1 MNALIIIAGLGVLS
15 LVAEIAN
22 FKKLLPSLVY
32 AGLLV
37 AVLILLMESDV
48 TEGRYN
54 NMVVF
59 DSMAVGFTALL
70 IVIALLWFWMAG
82 SYFQSRVHTDRTAL
96 ILFALVGGIMMT
108 SFNNM
113 SMLFLGIETLSISL
127 YVLAGSR
134 KELSSTEAAFKYLLM
149 GSFATGV
156 LLFGITLIYGATG
169 ELQIDRIATVMA
181 ESEMPS
187 FFYVGVLMMLA
198 GMLFKISA
206 VPFHFWAPDV
216 YSGAPTSVTAF
227 MATVIKIAAISAF
240 VRLFGTTFVNAIGHG
255 VILVITVLTLI
266 VPNIT
271 AVYQSNV
278 KRMLAYSS
286 IGQVGFILLLFL
298 SNPSG
303 STHEIFYYLS
313 AYAVASLT
321 TFNVVLMMETPAS
334 GGSALENFNGLYK
347 RNPLLANVMSVA
359 LLSLAGIPPLPG
371 FFAKYFVFIKALE
384 AGQIGLVMV
393 AVLAS
398 IVGVY
403 YYFRVIIAMYFKE
416 PGAGMVE
423 IPLQSKIYLAVSGLL
438 LFALA
443 LFPDWVISIV
453 D

>member
-15 LVAEIAN
+15 LVAEIAD
-22 FKKLLPSLVY
+22 FKKLLPALVY
-32 AGLLV
+32 AGLL
-37 AVLILLMESDV
+37 AAALILLMNRDI

-59 DSMAVGFTALL
+59 DSMAVGFTTLM

-96 ILFALVGGIMMT
+96 ILFALVGGIMMA

-156 LLFGITLIYGATG
+156 LLFGVALIYGATG
-169 ELQIDRIATVMA
+169 ELQIDRIAAVMA

-227 MATVIKIAAISAF
+227 MATVVKIAAISAF
-240 VRLFGTTFVNAIGHG
+240 VRLFGTTFVHAIGHG
-255 VILVITVLTLI
+255 TILIITVLTLI

-286 IGQVGFILLLFL
+286 VGQVGFILLLFL
-298 SNPSG
+298 SNPRG
-303 STHEIFYYLS
+303 STPEIFYYLS

-384 AGQIGLVMV
+384 AGQTGLVVV

-416 PGAGMVE
+416 PRAGMVE

-443 LFPDWVISIV
+443 LFPDWVLSIV

>member
-70 IVIALLWFWMAG
+70 IVITLLWFWMAG

-255 VILVITVLTLI
+255 AILVITVLTLI

-286 IGQVGFILLLFL
+286 VGQVGFILLLFL

-303 STHEIFYYLS
+303 STHEIFYYL
-313 AYAVASLT
+313 
-321 TFNVVLMMETPAS
+321 
-334 GGSALENFNGLYK
+334 
-347 RNPLLANVMSVA
+347 RRQ
-359 LLSLAGIPPLPG
+359 
-371 FFAKYFVFIKALE
+371 VFPSSTLH
-384 AGQIGLVMV
+384 
-393 AVLAS
+393 
-398 IVGVY
+398 
-403 YYFRVIIAMYFKE
+403 
-416 PGAGMVE
+416 
-423 IPLQSKIYLAVSGLL
+423 
-438 LFALA
+438 
-443 LFPDWVISIV
+443 
-453 D
+453 